1 MWNIKAAVNT
11 PRWLVNNKAHTPS
24 GLKQKQANVLPR
36 AYSHSLTTSLPAV
49 PPLNQ
54 PLMSLT
60 TFKVKFSKQEIK
72 HEKHSIG
79 TIWNHPLVKAT
90 SS

>member
-1 MWNIKAAVNT
+1 MDIKAAVNT
-11 PRWLVNNKAHTPS
+11 PRRLVNNKAHAPS
-24 GLKQKQANVLPR
+24 DLKQKQADVLLR

-54 PLMSLT
+54 PL

-72 HEKHSIG
+72 HEKHRIG